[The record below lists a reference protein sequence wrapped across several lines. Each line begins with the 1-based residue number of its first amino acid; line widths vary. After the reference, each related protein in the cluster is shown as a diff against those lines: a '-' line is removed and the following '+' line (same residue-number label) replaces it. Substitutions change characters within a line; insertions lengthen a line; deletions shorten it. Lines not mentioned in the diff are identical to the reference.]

1 MFKKGLVK
9 ESYEPIN
16 WCPSCKTGLSNED
29 LDGANCERCGT
40 LVEKKPMRQWVIEI
54 TKYADRL
61 LEDLKDLDW
70 AENVKESQ
78 RNWIGRSEG
87 SELWF
92 NIKNSEEKITVF
104 TTRPDTLYGV
114 TYVVLAPENKLVDS
128 LKSQIKNWA
137 EVEKY
142 RDEVKA
148 KTEIERTAVDKNKT
162 GVRLVG
168 VEAKHPL
175 TKEIIPVFIADYV
188 LNNYGTGAVMAVPA
202 HDERDYAFAKKYDLP
217 IKEVISGGNI
227 SEKAFTENGM
237 MVNSADFDGMDNE
250 KAKKEITDLADGKQ
264 KITYKLKDWVFSRQR
279 YWGEPIPLIHCEK
292 CGVVA
297 VPEKELPVKLP
308 DVKFYEPTGTGE
320 SPLAAITK
328 WVNTKCPK
336 CGGKGK
342 RETNTMPQWAGS
354 SWYYLRY
361 IDPKNKK
368 VLVDKKKEKYWSPV
382 DLYVGGGEHNTRHLI
397 YARFWH
403 KFLFDI
409 GVVSNKE
416 PFMKLMNLGMI
427 LGSDGR
433 KMSKRWGNVVNPDDV
448 VKNVGADTLRVYE
461 MFMGPFDQEITWSTD
476 NMVGSRR
483 FLDKVWRLQD
493 KIVKKKS
500 IENNELEILLNKTV
514 KKVTEDILSF
524 SFNTAISAFMI
535 LVNAMEKVEI
545 TKADYEIIL
554 KLLAPFAPHMT
565 EEIWANVGNKKS
577 IHLEKWPEYDEKKIV
592 SNKVIIVVQINGKP
606 RANFEMPAGSNQS
619 EIEKVAMGREDVAK
633 WLMGKEVKKKVLIKE
648 KILMIITD

>member
-1 MFKKGLVK
+1 MSAEYNHLKIEPKWRKVWEKKGVNKTKDTAKGKKFYVLDMFPYPSGDGLHVGHPRGYIATDVYSKYKRMHGYNVLHPMGWDAFGLPAENYAIKNKIAPGFAMKRNAKRYKDQMNIIGLNYDWSREINTTDPAYYKWTQWTFLQMFKKGLVK

-237 MVNSADFDGMDNE
+237 LVNSADFDGMDNE

-279 YWGEPIPLIHCEK
+279 YWGEPIPLIH
-292 CGVVA
+292 
-297 VPEKELPVKLP
+297 
-308 DVKFYEPTGTGE
+308 
-320 SPLAAITK
+320 
-328 WVNTKCPK
+328 
-336 CGGKGK
+336 
-342 RETNTMPQWAGS
+342 
-354 SWYYLRY
+354 
-361 IDPKNKK
+361 
-368 VLVDKKKEKYWSPV
+368 
-382 DLYVGGGEHNTRHLI
+382 
-397 YARFWH
+397 
-403 KFLFDI
+403 
-409 GVVSNKE
+409 
-416 PFMKLMNLGMI
+416 
-427 LGSDGR
+427 
-433 KMSKRWGNVVNPDDV
+433 
-448 VKNVGADTLRVYE
+448 
-461 MFMGPFDQEITWSTD
+461 
-476 NMVGSRR
+476 
-483 FLDKVWRLQD
+483 
-493 KIVKKKS
+493 
-500 IENNELEILLNKTV
+500 
-514 KKVTEDILSF
+514 
-524 SFNTAISAFMI
+524 
-535 LVNAMEKVEI
+535 
-545 TKADYEIIL
+545 
-554 KLLAPFAPHMT
+554 
-565 EEIWANVGNKKS
+565 
-577 IHLEKWPEYDEKKIV
+577 
-592 SNKVIIVVQINGKP
+592 
-606 RANFEMPAGSNQS
+606 
-619 EIEKVAMGREDVAK
+619 
-633 WLMGKEVKKKVLIKE
+633 
-648 KILMIITD
+648 